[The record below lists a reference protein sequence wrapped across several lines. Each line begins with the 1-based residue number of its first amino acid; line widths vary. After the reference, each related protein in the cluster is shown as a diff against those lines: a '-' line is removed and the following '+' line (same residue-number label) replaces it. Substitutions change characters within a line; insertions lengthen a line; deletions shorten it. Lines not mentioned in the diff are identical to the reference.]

1 LEDKAFLI
9 ESKIRQRRRDESV
22 EEIQEI
28 NGKLVGALKAK
39 LSIID
44 SFEL

>member
-1 LEDKAFLI
+1 M
-9 ESKIRQRRRDESV
+9 RDESIK
-22 EEIQEI
+22 EAQDI
-28 NGKLVGALKAK
+28 NNKFLVALKAK